1 MRNECRV
8 GGVLVV
14 VALVGIL
21 AAGCSFRSLPPKTY
35 VLSAASPAASPA
47 PAAAGR
53 GPVVGVGP
61 VMVPVYLDRPSIV
74 ARAGGDEVR
83 LSSEHHWAEPLK
95 DGVARVVAE
104 NLSAMVPT
112 EAVAVF
118 PWRTP
123 WAVKYR
129 VSLEI
134 LRFDGP
140 LGGPVLL
147 NARWR
152 LLDGDGKELVLKA
165 VALSEPATDASHAA
179 LVAAQS
185 RLLTTVSRDIAT
197 EIRSRGQ

>member
-1 MRNECRV
+1 MCSC
-8 GGVLVV
+8 
-14 VALVGIL
+14 VALLGVGVVL
-21 AAGCSFRSLPPKTY
+21 SGCSFRSAPPKTY

-47 PAAAGR
+47 PPAVGR

-61 VMVPVYLDRPSIV
+61 VMVPVYLDRPAIV
-74 ARAGGDEVR
+74 VRAGGDEVR
-83 LSSEHHWAEPLK
+83 LSAEHHWAEPLK

-123 WAVKYR
+123 WAVQYR
-129 VSLEI
+129 VTMEI

-140 LGGPVLL
+140 LGGPVIL

-152 LLDGDGKELVLKA
+152 LLDGEGKELVLKA
-165 VALSEPATDASHAA
+165 VDAQRAGDRRQLTRRWWPRRAA
-179 LVAAQS
+179 CS
-185 RLLTTVSRDIAT
+185 PR
-197 EIRSRGQ
+197 